1 MVFVLVNFIVAILAV
16 LALVVLLL
24 NSKGRKHR
32 NVYFLVILAVCLFVR
47 SVYVWEFFTGDGTQ
61 IIFPNLGLTYFVL
74 PVYYFFFKQAY
85 GMKIKASEQWLVFA
99 VAAVFS
105 FVHMLSAFPVFVNKY
120 IYLGYS
126 FVALAALVWISQK
139 AMASRNVF
147 HVSSRRKNWL
157 IMMLVLSV
165 HLIFTSNI
173 SYFIPANESQ
183 ESIAFF
189 FKVSS
194 LIWLVVLVYLFLNP
208 EVLYGTVTL
217 DKIVKENQIVVFS
230 SWTSS
235 PSRDIGASD
244 LKIHKRLKDDKN
256 KIIVSIDQ
264 LITEEI
270 AKGTV
275 IQDMQQLKK
284 ALNIPMAHL
293 EYVFK
298 YYCKYSKNDFFNY
311 VKVQY
316 AISLLEAGYLDTK
329 TIDTLVTDSFF
340 NSKTTFYNNFK
351 KFTGKR
357 PLELYME

>member
-1 MVFVLVNFIVAILAV
+1 MVFALINFIVAILAV

-32 NVYFLVILAVCLFVR
+32 NVYFLVILGICLMAR
-47 SVYVWEFFTGDGTQ
+47 SVFLWEFFNDVATQ
-61 IIFPNLGLTYFVL
+61 IIFPNLGLTYLIL
-74 PVYYFFFKQAY
+74 PVYYFFFKRAY
-85 GMKIKASEQWLVFA
+85 GLKIKASEQLLVFA
-99 VAAVFS
+99 VATAFS
-105 FVHMLSAFPVFVNKY
+105 VTQIAAIFPVFVIKY
-120 IYLGYS
+120 LFLGYS
-126 FVALAALVWISQK
+126 ILALAALFWITQK
-139 AMASRNVF
+139 AMANRNIF
-147 HVSSRRKNWL
+147 HVSSRRKYWL
-157 IMMLVLSV
+157 IMMMVLSV
-165 HLIFTSNI
+165 YLSLSINI

-189 FKVSS
+189 FKISS

-217 DKIVKENQIVVFS
+217 DKILKENQIVVFS
-230 SWTSS
+230 SWVSS

-244 LKIHKRLKDDKN
+244 LKIHKRLKGDKN

-270 AKGTV
+270 ANGTV